1 MTTLLTLEQRQ
12 ERAERQIRRFVA
24 RFEPAY
30 YDLVCHAALP
40 LVLTP
45 ELVSY
50 LRNEFLPG
58 VPWIAEV
65 DLLLSDLCA
74 PVGYERYV
82 MDAEVRA
89 YALADPAAPLSA
101 ERKRGVANLLV
112 SYVRYLAEHQSYLS
126 PRDLEAQQWA
136 AMLYLGETERQTVVS
151 ELVER
156 FQVATAGG
164 SLVGANLLGS
174 AELARLAQLV
184 QTLKLPLA
192 DYPELI
198 EYAALVSDVQRSNL
212 PLAPNRVEKTYV
224 VAPGQ
229 FLCLPEAL
237 KTDLRARGRIQDS
250 EPSLPV
256 GDGANAQNTPQTSH
270 ISAVETSDISLST
283 LAENFPELKT
293 LEFEY
298 PLIDFEPDPSPDQT
312 EDNTPTLQTFSF
324 ETVRVNNRGKVI
336 EKTQA
341 TARYFSESLSN
352 QNGTW
357 LRQVTKRL
365 LGQDRLLT
373 LDMVLIP
380 GGTFMMG
387 SPDDEPERFD
397 REGPQH
403 EVTVPPFFMAK
414 TLITQAQWR
423 AVAHQL
429 DPVDRELDP
438 DPSSFKGDDRP
449 VENVSW
455 HDATEFCARLS
466 CLTGRDYRLPTEAEW
481 EYACRAGTTTPFA
494 FGETLTADL
503 ANYDASVTYAEGVKG
518 EYRRET
524 TPVGSFPPNAFGLY
538 DMHGNV
544 WEWCQDHWHDNYQG
558 APTDGS
564 AWLFSDERKDKNDPR
579 RVLRGGS
586 WLFNPRNGRSACR
599 NNRHPDARTYN
610 YGFRVVCSAARAL
623 Q

>member
-1 MTTLLTLEQRQ
+1 MTTLFTLEQRY

-101 ERKRGVANLLV
+101 ERKRGVANLLI

-156 FQVATAGG
+156 FQVTTAGG

-229 FLCLPEAL
+229 FLRLPEAL
-237 KTDLRARGRIQDS
+237 KTDLRAKGRIQDS
-250 EPSLPV
+250 GQGQTV
-256 GDGANAQNTPQTSH
+256 GDEATAQNATQTSH
-270 ISAVETSDISLST
+270 ISADATSDILLSA

-298 PLIDFEPDPSPDQT
+298 PLISFEPDPSPDPI
-312 EDNTPTLQTFSF
+312 EDNTPTLQTFTF
-324 ETVRVNNRGKVI
+324 ETVRVNAKGKVI
-336 EKTQA
+336 KIIPNSAQ
-341 TARYFSESLSN
+341 YFVEEMAFPLTITPTSDQPQLFHMLNRLPLEQFELLVLSLNPPRSLMPPSSDSRLSRS
-352 QNGTW
+352 W
-357 LRQVTKRL
+357 RL
-365 LGQDRLLT
+365 LEW
-373 LDMVLIP
+373 I
-380 GGTFMMG
+380 
-387 SPDDEPERFD
+387 
-397 REGPQH
+397 EGPTGPGL
-403 EVTVPPFFMAK
+403 EV
-414 TLITQAQWR
+414 
-423 AVAHQL
+423 
-429 DPVDRELDP
+429 
-438 DPSSFKGDDRP
+438 
-449 VENVSW
+449 
-455 HDATEFCARLS
+455 LS
-466 CLTGRDYRLPTEAEW
+466 
-481 EYACRAGTTTPFA
+481 
-494 FGETLTADL
+494 
-503 ANYDASVTYAEGVKG
+503 
-518 EYRRET
+518 
-524 TPVGSFPPNAFGLY
+524 
-538 DMHGNV
+538 
-544 WEWCQDHWHDNYQG
+544 
-558 APTDGS
+558 
-564 AWLFSDERKDKNDPR
+564 
-579 RVLRGGS
+579 
-586 WLFNPRNGRSACR
+586 
-599 NNRHPDARTYN
+599 
-610 YGFRVVCSAARAL
+610 
-623 Q
+623 